1 MGHDLSGINKAREEI
16 AYARFSM
23 RNSQYSFQDREDY
36 IKVLHITSTKG
47 DILMTDL
54 FGLFSDDKTQNKD
67 NSSTQENDTT
77 LNTESGQTD
86 GKLELHKEEL
96 DITKNSVNAGEVVL
110 SKEVVEEQKTIDV
123 PVMHEEV
130 VITRTPVNNS
140 SSNATISSSDESI
153 HIPVSQEEVETH
165 KYTVTTEEI
174 SASKRQVSETQHIE
188 ETLRREEAKV
198 DTTGSVNI
206 VSGESD
212 FNDINS

>member
-1 MGHDLSGINKAREEI
+1 MGHDLSGINKAREEF

-36 IKVLHITSTKG
+36 IKVFHITSTKG

-77 LNTESGQTD
+77 LNTESSQTD

>member
-1 MGHDLSGINKAREEI
+1 MA
-16 AYARFSM
+16 
-23 RNSQYSFQDREDY
+23 
-36 IKVLHITSTKG
+36 
-47 DILMTDL
+47 DL
-54 FGLFSDDKTQNKD
+54 FGLFSDDKSQSND

-77 LNTESGQTD
+77 LNTQSSQTD

-110 SKEVVEEQKTIDV
+110 SKEVVEEQKTIGV

-140 SSNATISSSDESI
+140 SSNATISSDESI
-153 HIPVSQEEVETH
+153 HIPVSQEQVETH

-174 SASKRQVSETQHIE
+174 SASKRQVSENQQIE

-212 FNDINS
+212 FSDINS